1 MTEAEIER
9 LLFTGAQGAD
19 WGQSFTHTSGDE
31 VYDPETLIIQIRAGK
46 TSTSKLIATSVPVDG
61 VTAMAMDTTG
71 TDLVSSSKR
80 LVWSTPLE
88 SGTALVTPD
97 IEYWIEAR
105 CEVNGVFGPIMKHRW
120 YVPAMVAVE

>member
-1 MTEAEIER
+1 MTDAEIER

-31 VYDPETLIIQIRAGK
+31 TYDPDTLIIQIRAGK
-46 TSTSKLIATSVPVDG
+46 SSTSKLITTSVAVDG
-61 VTAMAMDTTG
+61 VTAMLMDTTG
-71 TDLVSSSKR
+71 TDLESEEKR
-80 LVWSTPLE
+80 LVLAVPLE
-88 SGTALVTPD
+88 SGTELVTPD

-120 YVPAMVAVE
+120 YVPAMVAVA

>member
-1 MTEAEIER
+1 MTDAEIER

-31 VYDPETLIIQIRAGK
+31 TYDPDTLIIQIRAGK
-46 TSTSKLIATSVPVDG
+46 SSTSKLITTSVAVDG
-61 VTAMAMDTTG
+61 VTAMLMDTTG
-71 TDLVSSSKR
+71 TDLESEEKR
-80 LVWSTPLE
+80 LVWAVPLE
-88 SGTALVTPD
+88 SGTELVTPD

-120 YVPAMVAVE
+120 YVPAMVAVA

>member
-31 VYDPETLIIQIRAGK
+31 TYDPETLVIQIRAGK

-61 VTAMAMDTTG
+61 VTAMEIDTTG
-71 TDLVSSSKR
+71 TDLESGSKA
-80 LVWSTPLE
+80 LVWAVPLE
-88 SGTALVTPD
+88 EGTELVTPD
-97 IEYWIEAR
+97 IEYWIEVR

-120 YVPAMVAVE
+120 YVPAMVAVP